1 MRKPKAV
8 APSGPLDPS
17 SIPTKGLGA
26 VIGRGIIEAGKRRE
40 AEAAAA
46 AAVAAERAS
55 RKKQM
60 EDQSRSYADRVRAAA
75 LSPTG
80 MKKGGAVKK
89 KTVAKPMVKAKA
101 RKK

>member
-1 MRKPKAV
+1 MPKYTAR
-8 APSGPLDPS
+8 AEGPANPNAAS
-17 SIPTKGLGA
+17 SLKGLFAGA
-26 VIGRGIIEAGKRRE
+26 APLLSEASKKIL
-40 AEAAAA
+40 AQEAAAA
-46 AAVAAERAS
+46 SSAAARKKRIEDSNKSYAERI
-55 RKKQM
+55 
-60 EDQSRSYADRVRAAA
+60 RAAA

>member
-1 MRKPKAV
+1 MRVSRKA
-8 APSGPLDPS
+8 A
-17 SIPTKGLGA
+17 GA
-26 VIGRGIIEAGKRRE
+26 IVPVVKQVIAQQE

-46 AAVAAERAS
+46 ASVAA
-55 RKKQM
+55 RKKRI
-60 EDQSRSYADRVRAAA
+60 EDSNRSYAERMRAAA
-75 LSPTG
+75 LNPTG